1 MRSILVDWLIEVHM
15 KFRLEQETLYLCV
28 NILDRYLSRVKVE
41 RKELQLVGVTALL
54 LASKYEEIYPPEVKD
69 CVYITDRAYTRQDIL
84 DMEANILTE
93 LQFNLTVP
101 NAYPFLQR
109 FLFIVNATSTMNI
122 ASRYYLDR
130 MLQEHDVLKFRPSLL
145 AAAVVCLAINHPE
158 IREFDEVENQKPGM
172 VRMLLRFLLFSNH
185 KFSNNLVVSRRH
197 S

>member
-15 KFRLEQETLYLCV
+15 KFRLEQETLYLCI
-28 NILDRYLSRVKVE
+28 NILDRYLSRVRVE

-84 DMEANILTE
+84 DMEATILTE

-109 FLFIVNATSTMNI
+109 FLFIVNATSTMRI

-145 AAAVVCLAINHPE
+145 AAAVVCLSINHPE
-158 IREFDEVENQKPGM
+158 IREFDEVENEKPGM
-172 VRMLLRFLLFSNH
+172 VRLLHCVFLSI
-185 KFSNNLVVSRRH
+185 
-197 S
+197 